1 MFTVEGT
8 ATAGTPEVGGVEGV
22 SSGTDGGVTGGMMP
36 PWYPGVMGGSPGV
49 VGAKPPAGIWTGTQ
63 TEGNAGTMA
72 CPPISDG
79 REAGR
84 PAPQRPQKVLISG
97 TA

>member
-1 MFTVEGT
+1 MFTAEGT
-8 ATAGTPEVGGVEGV
+8 VAVGVPKVGGVEGI
-22 SSGTDGGVTGGMMP
+22 SSGIDWAVTGGIMP

-63 TEGNAGTMA
+63 IEGNAGTMA
-72 CPPISDG
+72 FPPMADG

-84 PAPQRPQKVLISG
+84 PAPQRPQK
-97 TA
+97 

>member
-1 MFTVEGT
+1 MFTEEGT

-22 SSGTDGGVTGGMMP
+22 GSGTSGGVTGSDIP

-63 TEGNAGTMA
+63 TEGNAGTRA
-72 CPPISDG
+72 FPPIADG
-79 REAGR
+79 RVTGR
-84 PAPQRPQKVLISG
+84 PAPQRPQK
-97 TA
+97 